1 MLIGKEAPDFTLD
14 CCMPDNSFSTVT
26 LSSLRGKYVVLFFY
40 PADFTFVCASE
51 VPGFNKLLKE
61 FESRNCVVWGCSGDT
76 VHSHKGWKL
85 LDRSLGGIGPIN
97 YPLLADPA
105 KKVAR
110 AYDVLEANEEDVVR
124 GVFLLNKE
132 GKVFVEHKNADPIG
146 RNLDE
151 ILRVLD
157 SLIFHEKS
165 IADGKK
171 QVCPANWKLGKK
183 GLTPTMEGVAQF
195 AKENNGETC
204 AYVELKNEGKA

>member
-14 CCMPDNSFSTVT
+14 ACMPDNEFKEIT
-26 LSSLRGKYVVLFFY
+26 LSKYRGQYVILFFY

-61 FESRNCVVWGCSGDT
+61 FESRNCAILSCSTDT
-76 VHSHKGWKL
+76 KHSHKGWKL
-85 LDRSLGGIGPIN
+85 LDKAQGGIGQVN
-97 YPLLADPA
+97 YPMLADPT
-105 KKVAR
+105 KKVAK
-110 AYDVLEANEEDVVR
+110 AYDVLEASGDVCVR
-124 GVFLLNKE
+124 GVFLINKE
-132 GKVFVEHKNADPIG
+132 GQVFVEHKNADPIG

-165 IADGKK
+165 VAEGRK

-183 GLTPTMEGVAQF
+183 GLTPTLEGVAAF
-195 AKENNGETC
+195 AKENGETS
-204 AYVELKNEGKA
+204 AYVDRK